1 MTDINKKPEYV
12 STPPANSSSAGAPRS
27 FRRSNTLVVVFA
39 VLVVLLS
46 LPYLTEKVWYAAAR
60 GRERAKMEA
69 VRDLQKSDSEN
80 AEKVLAELP
89 DGEDI
94 IPWVAKS
101 IAPSVVGIE
110 AVRQSTAI
118 VLTNRGPFRIK
129 IPSVHGKASGVII
142 GKSGHIV
149 TNFHVVECAT
159 GISIHLSDGRKI
171 DDVEVVGVDPPSDLA
186 VLKIDAPNLATA
198 GWGDSNG
205 LDVGDPVIA
214 VGNPFGLMRTVT
226 SGIISAKGRKNV
238 IQQLDY
244 QDFLQ
249 TDAAVNPGNSG
260 GPLVDMK
267 GKVVGINTAIVGN
280 AYRGIS
286 FAIPSKL
293 AQEITEHLIE
303 DGAVPRG
310 WLGELAVRPLN
321 EYLADRLGLKDLQG
335 VLIVQIADGSPADK
349 AGLMPGDVIRQW
361 DGQPIDTPHDLRLA
375 AGQTKIG
382 SIAKLLI
389 IRNGVER
396 TVEVK
401 ITKRPASNIRG

>member
-1 MTDINKKPEYV
+1 MSDINKQHENV
-12 STPPANSSSAGAPRS
+12 STQPAPTAGAPRS

-46 LPYLTEKVWYAAAR
+46 LPYITEKVWYAAAR

-69 VRDLQKSDSEN
+69 LRETQKTDSQN
-80 AEKVLAELP
+80 AEKLLAELP
-89 DGEDI
+89 RDEGI

-101 IAPSVVGIE
+101 IAPAVVGIE
-110 AVRQSTAI
+110 AVREQDVI
-118 VLTNRGPFRIK
+118 VPIGGGAFELRK
-129 IPSVHGKASGVII
+129 VPSVHGKASGVII

-149 TNFHVVECAT
+149 TNFHVVEDAS
-159 GISIHLSDGRKI
+159 GVFIYLSDGRKI
-171 DDVEVVGVDPPSDLA
+171 SDVEIVGVDPPSDLA
-186 VLKIDAPNLATA
+186 VLKIGASGLTPAA
-198 GWGDSNG
+198 WGDSAE
-205 LDVGDPVIA
+205 LEVGDAVIA

-238 IQQLDY
+238 VQRLDY

-267 GKVVGINTAIVGN
+267 GRVVGINTAIVGN

-293 AQEITEHLIE
+293 AQEITQHLIK

-310 WLGELAVRPLN
+310 WLGAAVLPLSGFLA
-321 EYLADRLGLKDLQG
+321 ERLGLKDTQG
-335 VLIVQIADGSPADK
+335 VVVARIDVGSPADK
-349 AGLMPGDVIRQW
+349 AELMLGDVIRQW

-389 IRNGVER
+389 IRNGAER